1 MKNKDKNIKDQI
13 KNERVLVYVRI
24 RPFSEDEKLKD
35 NTSPIDQIDTT
46 NNLMIGKKYIYNIY
60 NKIKKNS
67 KKGIRQKKKIWL

>member
-13 KNERVLVYVRI
+13 KKERVLVYVRI

-46 NNLMIGKKYIYNIY
+46 NNLMIGKKYINNI
-60 NKIKKNS
+60 
-67 KKGIRQKKKIWL
+67 

>member
-67 KKGIRQKKKIWL
+67 EKGIR

>member
-67 KKGIRQKKKIWL
+67 KKGIR